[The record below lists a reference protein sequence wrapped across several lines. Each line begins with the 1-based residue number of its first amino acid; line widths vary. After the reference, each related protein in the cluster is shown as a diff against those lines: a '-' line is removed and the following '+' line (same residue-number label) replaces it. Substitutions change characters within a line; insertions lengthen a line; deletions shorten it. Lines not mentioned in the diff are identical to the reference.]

1 MIRSF
6 RDSEAENLF
15 NDEFSKKYRSIERI
29 GQRKLTM
36 LDQAETLP
44 DLAVLPGNCLEGGRK
59 GRHSIRIND
68 QYPICFTWADGDAH
82 NVGVVDYH

>member
-44 DLAVLPGNCLEGGRK
+44 DLAVLPGNCLEGWGFR
-59 GRHSIRIND
+59 
-68 QYPICFTWADGDAH
+68 
-82 NVGVVDYH
+82 